1 MRRTVVGALALLG
14 ACSFEHGALQGDSFS
29 GDANAGDGPTAPWAP
44 GFLYRKPVTITPPTL
59 TAALDNFPVGILAD
73 ADAQLADSARN
84 DGQDI
89 IFVAAD
95 GTTRID
101 HELVTFDGATGALEA
116 WVRMPQLPNGP
127 STIFMYYGAAAQP
140 PTAITTWPT
149 SFAGVWHLDQGVA
162 AADSTPHGHGAF
174 ASMPITTPE
183 VVDGIAGRARN
194 FDGVDDS
201 LSVADP
207 PDGSLDFGMNSFSFS
222 LWVDA
227 TASTG
232 EFDAAMSKGGA
243 TTGEPGYC
251 VLLGTANWNVK
262 AHDGSNYRDPVA
274 GTETLH
280 SWVYIAGV
288 VDRTAQQ
295 IRAYRDGV
303 FTDSAPLS
311 GVATLNNNN
320 ALTFGLT
327 GVLMPYDGALDEV
340 RISAGVL
347 SADWIAAEY
356 ANLKSPTFAVLG
368 GQQTKP

>member
-14 ACSFEHGALQGDSFS
+14 ACSFEHGALQGDD
-29 GDANAGDGPTAPWAP
+29 GAEDANVDAGPTAPWAP
-44 GFLYRKPVTITPPTL
+44 GFLYRKPITITPPTL
-59 TAALDNFPVGILAD
+59 TAPLTNFPVGILAGTD
-73 ADAQLADSARN
+73 PQLADSARN

-89 IFVAAD
+89 IFTGAD
-95 GTTRID
+95 GTMRID
-101 HELVTFDGATGALEA
+101 HELVTFDSTTGAFEA
-116 WVRMPQLPNGP
+116 WVRMPQLPNGA

-149 SFAGVWHLDQGVA
+149 TFAGVWHLDQGVA
-162 AADSTPHGHGAF
+162 AADSTPHGHAAF
-174 ASMPITTPE
+174 AAAPLSTPA
-183 VVDGIAGRARN
+183 VVDGVAGHARN

-201 LSVADP
+201 MSIADP
-207 PDGSLDFGMNSFSFS
+207 ADGSLDFGMSSFSFS

-227 TASTG
+227 TASIG

-251 VLLGTANWNVK
+251 VLLGTSNWNVK

-303 FTDSAPLS
+303 FTDMAPLS
-311 GVATLNNNN
+311 GVGTLNNNN

-327 GVLMPYDGALDEV
+327 GVLMPYDGVLDEV
-340 RISAGVL
+340 RISAGTL

-356 ANLKSPTFAVLG
+356 ANLKSPVFAVRG
-368 GQQTKP
+368 TQQARP